1 MVRHDTRHKEYLL
14 SEALLD
20 MIERTNTRLLKAS
33 GLANA
38 EVSEKERELKL
49 AIQELAVGC

>member
-1 MVRHDTRHKEYLL
+1 
-14 SEALLD
+14 
-20 MIERTNTRLLKAS
+20 MIGRTNTRLLKAS

-49 AIQELAVGC
+49 AMQELAVDC